1 MIRTLPYLKT
11 NLNAIFNSYK
21 KTSINPLYQTIIN
34 NYGGKDYKN
43 LIVSAA
49 LNKEK
54 NIKLFDDEEWILYI
68 QLFDPH
74 RTFHYYN
81 NTIIKHLDGG
91 NIKKSS
97 VGDQVFKCLH
107 KNNSYLINSPTI
119 IQNFDYSRAS
129 CLIFKYKKWDPYKL
143 TGVNI
148 R

>member
-34 NYGGKDYKN
+34 NYNGKDYKN
-43 LIVSAA
+43 LEVIAA

-54 NIKLFDDEEWILYI
+54 NIKLFDDEEWILYL
-68 QLFDPH
+68 QLFDPR

-91 NIKKSS
+91 NIQKSS
-97 VGDQVFKCLH
+97 VGDQVFKCLQN
-107 KNNSYLINSPTI
+107 NNSYLINSPTI
-119 IQNFDYSRAS
+119 IQNFGNSRAS
-129 CLIFKYKKWDPYKL
+129 CLIFKYKVWNPYKQL
-143 TGVNI
+143 K
-148 R
+148 

>member
-81 NTIIKHLDGG
+81 NSMI
-91 NIKKSS
+91 
-97 VGDQVFKCLH
+97 
-107 KNNSYLINSPTI
+107 
-119 IQNFDYSRAS
+119 
-129 CLIFKYKKWDPYKL
+129 
-143 TGVNI
+143 
-148 R
+148 